1 MISFCTF
8 IIAAVVILY
17 GAWATAANY
26 GSMLFNVV
34 CILLGYVV
42 CKFTLSNPKLHKLT
56 KEIKEY
62 IYGKKAKI
70 CK

>member
-26 GSMLFNVV
+26 GDMLLNVA
-34 CILLGYVV
+34 CIFIGYVV
-42 CKFTLSNPKLHKLT
+42 CKFTLSNSKLHSLT

-62 IYGKKAKI
+62 IYGKKDKI

>member
-26 GSMLFNVV
+26 GNMLFNVACIFIGYIV
-34 CILLGYVV
+34 C
-42 CKFTLSNPKLHKLT
+42 TLSSSKLHEIV

-62 IYGKKAKI
+62 LYEKRKI
-70 CK
+70 S

>member
-26 GSMLFNVV
+26 GDMLFNVA
-34 CILLGYVV
+34 CIFIGYVV
-42 CKFTLSNPKLHKLT
+42 CKFTLSSPKLHSLT

-62 IYGKKAKI
+62 IFG
-70 CK
+70 

>member
-1 MISFCTF
+1 MISFYTF

-26 GSMLFNVV
+26 GDMLFNVV

-42 CKFTLSNPKLHKLT
+42 CKFTLSNPKLHKIV
-56 KEIKEY
+56 KQIKEY
-62 IYGKKAKI
+62 LYERENS
-70 CK
+70 

>member
-26 GSMLFNVV
+26 GNMLFNVA
-34 CILLGYVV
+34 CIFIGYVI
-42 CKFTLSNPKLHKLT
+42 CKFTLSNTKLQEIV
-56 KEIKEY
+56 KEIRKYLYE
-62 IYGKKAKI
+62 KRKI
-70 CK
+70 S

>member
-26 GSMLFNVV
+26 GNMLFNVA
-34 CILLGYVV
+34 CIFIGYVV
-42 CKFTLSNPKLHKLT
+42 CKFTLSNSKLQEIV

-62 IYGKKAKI
+62 LYEKRKI
-70 CK
+70 S

>member
-1 MISFCTF
+1 MISILSF

-26 GSMLFNVV
+26 GSMLFNVA
-34 CILLGYVV
+34 CIFIGYVV
-42 CKFTLSNPKLHKLT
+42 CEFTLSRPKLYKIV

-62 IYGKKAKI
+62 IYGKRKI
-70 CK
+70 S

>member
-1 MISFCTF
+1 MISLLSF

-26 GSMLFNVV
+26 GNMLFNVA
-34 CILLGYVV
+34 CIFIGYVV
-42 CKFTLSNPKLHKLT
+42 CEFTLSSPKLHKIV

-62 IYGKKAKI
+62 LYEKRKI
-70 CK
+70 S

>member
-26 GSMLFNVV
+26 GNMLFNVV
-34 CILLGYVV
+34 CILLGYIV
-42 CKFTLSNPKLHKLT
+42 CKFTLLDPKLHEIV
-56 KEIKEY
+56 KEIKNYFYE
-62 IYGKKAKI
+62 KRKI
-70 CK
+70 S

>member
-1 MISFCTF
+1 MISLLSF

-26 GSMLFNVV
+26 GNILFNVV

-42 CKFTLSNPKLHKLT
+42 CKFTLLDPKLHEIVKQ
-56 KEIKEY
+56 IKEY
-62 IYGKKAKI
+62 IYGKKDKI

>member
-26 GSMLFNVV
+26 GNMLFNVA
-34 CILLGYVV
+34 CIFIGYVV
-42 CKFTLSNPKLHKLT
+42 CKFTLSNPKLQEIV

-62 IYGKKAKI
+62 LYEKRKI
-70 CK
+70 N

>member
-26 GSMLFNVV
+26 GNMLFNVA
-34 CILLGYVV
+34 CIFMGYVV
-42 CKFTLSNPKLHKLT
+42 CKFTLLDPKLHEIVKN
-56 KEIKEY
+56 IKEY
-62 IYGKKAKI
+62 LYERENS
-70 CK
+70 

>member
-1 MISFCTF
+1 MISLLSF

-26 GSMLFNVV
+26 GNMLFNVA
-34 CILLGYVV
+34 CIFIGYVV
-42 CKFTLSNPKLHKLT
+42 CKFTLSSPKLHSLT

-62 IYGKKAKI
+62 IYGKKDKI